1 MKRVGLQSLVL
12 RKEIRKEIWGTLIF
26 ACGLVLNTNW
36 NLTEPTAQNHI
47 ALSLGKSEWAG
58 SGRKLH
64 ESSLAG
70 LWWSPGCIFWR
81 FGVCLCSRS
90 WPGACGREGSA
101 KSNGSLVTWPPVKC
115 PFLCC
120 IVWFSYLFSG
130 WESCYNS
137 CFFSR
142 SLTEFFCCGLN
153 PCTKTRCPAWCL
165 VVQRSTTRP
174 EGNVSEHS
182 QALLFWSH
190 LGT

>member
-1 MKRVGLQSLVL
+1 MWACFKHKLKFNWAHNPKSHSFKPRAEWMSRKWQETSWVIPCWLVVISWMYL
-12 RKEIRKEIWGTLIF
+12 
-26 ACGLVLNTNW
+26 
-36 NLTEPTAQNHI
+36 
-47 ALSLGKSEWAG
+47 LG
-58 SGRKLH
+58 
-64 ESSLAG
+64 
-70 LWWSPGCIFWR
+70 R

-101 KSNGSLVTWPPVKC
+101 KSNGFLVTWPPVKC

-174 EGNVSEHS
+174 EGNVSARS